1 MKRFLFLIGMPGCG
15 KSTWG
20 REVSKAF
27 NLPFIDLDEYI
38 EQTEGST
45 ISHILQNKGEETF
58 RDLEIKALNS
68 LITNISEFIVVSCG
82 GGTPLRPINMAAMK
96 QHGVVIY
103 LKAPLDMLTSN
114 IDNDLLKNRPL
125 LYGKADLMLTLDDIY
140 QQRKGVYEQAHHI
153 FDIRKLSIA
162 DFQPILKQ
170 CIEQD

>member
-20 REVSKAF
+20 WEVSKAF

-45 ISHILQNKGEETF
+45 ISHIFQNKGEETF
-58 RDLEIKALNS
+58 RDLESTALNS
-68 LITNISEFIVVSCG
+68 LITTISEFTVVSCG

-103 LKAPLDMLTSN
+103 LKASLDMLTSN
-114 IDNDLLKNRPL
+114 IDNDTLKNRPL